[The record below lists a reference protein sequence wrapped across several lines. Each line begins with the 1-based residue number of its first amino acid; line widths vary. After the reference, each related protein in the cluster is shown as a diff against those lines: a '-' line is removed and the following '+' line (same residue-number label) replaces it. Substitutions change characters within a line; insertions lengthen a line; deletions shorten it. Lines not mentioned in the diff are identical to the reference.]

1 MSTDRDTEAATVT
14 PNEEFILET
23 EGLTKRFG
31 GLVAVDDVD
40 YQIPFGEIRCLIGP
54 NGAGKSTFFKM
65 LAGRLQP
72 TTGRIKYKGED
83 ITDLEPHER
92 ARRGISI
99 KFQDVSVYPNLSVQE
114 NLRIPIQRYQKGT
127 AIHAAIADLL
137 KLVRLEGKEEALV
150 DNLSHGEQQ
159 WLEIA
164 MATAIE
170 PELLLLD
177 EPTAGMTIDETEET
191 GDLIRSLADRGMTV
205 VVVEHDINF
214 VRQIAEM
221 VTVLHNGKV
230 FAEGTVSE
238 IENDE
243 EVQRIYLGQ
252 E

>member
-1 MSTDRDTEAATVT
+1 MSTDPETEAARVT
-14 PNEEFILET
+14 SNEEFILET

-40 YQIPFGEIRCLIGP
+40 YQLPFGEIRCLIGP

-72 TTGRIKYKGED
+72 TLGRIMYKGEN

-92 ARRGISI
+92 ARRGMSI
-99 KFQDVSVYPNLSVQE
+99 KFQDVSVYFNLSVRE
-114 NLRIPIQRYQKGT
+114 NLRIPIQRYHQGT

-137 KLVRLEGKEEALV
+137 ELVRLEGKENVPV

-177 EPTAGMTIDETEET
+177 EPTAGMTIEETEQT
-191 GDLIRSLADRGMTV
+191 GDLIQSLTDRGMTV

-214 VRQIAEM
+214 VRRIAEM

-238 IENDE
+238 IENNE
-243 EVQRIYLGQ
+243 GVQRIYLGQ